1 MMLPSEVFLSHADKD
16 RAMAQRLA
24 EVLTGH
30 GVPVFF
36 SPRNILG
43 ARQWQNEIL
52 SALRRCD
59 WFAVLLSP
67 DAINSMWVK
76 REVALALQDPRYEDR
91 IVPLKYRECDL
102 DSLQWLTL
110 FQMIDFS
117 GDFAAGCRDLLK
129 IWGVG
134 LRDEFAER
142 S

>member
-1 MMLPSEVFLSHADKD
+1 MM
-16 RAMAQRLA
+16 
-24 EVLTGH
+24 
-30 GVPVFF
+30 
-36 SPRNILG
+36 
-43 ARQWQNEIL
+43 
-52 SALRRCD
+52 
-59 WFAVLLSP
+59 
-67 DAINSMWVK
+67 
-76 REVALALQDPRYEDR
+76 LQDPQYEDR

-134 LRDEFAER
+134 LRDEFSER